1 MNMIP
6 LAFFA
11 PGHGIYWLIGV
22 IVVILV
28 YKRKSI
34 FSGFLTILL
43 VPLMLPL
50 ALISVLF
57 NWKPDFIKRWDK
69 NVEEYNKKKH
79 K

>member
-1 MNMIP
+1 MIQF
-6 LAFFA
+6 AFIFA

-34 FSGFLTILL
+34 FSGLLTILL

-50 ALISVLF
+50 ALISVFF

>member
-1 MNMIP
+1 MTQ

-22 IVVILV
+22 IVVILIFN
-28 YKRKSI
+28 RKSI
-34 FSGFLTILL
+34 FSGLLTIFLI
-43 VPLMLPL
+43 PLMLPL
-50 ALISVLF
+50 ALISVFF

-79 K
+79 KS